1 MSDTKE
7 CHCHDDKSTCQ
18 EHEHDHCTCD
28 EHRDKHDKKLI
39 PNPSSLIP
47 KSESKEEG
55 DCCHKSVHE
64 DDCDDDCCCCGGHVD
79 TSKVP
84 EKGLTVEQRKGLI
97 KIGAA
102 LVFLLLTKLLEPHF
116 QVFLESVVGLPTV
129 MAAMAAYVT
138 NIVFYG
144 ANYMYIGRKVLKK
157 AFRNI
162 CKGEVFDENFLM
174 VVATLG
180 AIFMGLMGD
189 GEFTEAVAVMIFYQ
203 LGEWFEDYA
212 VGRSRKNI
220 ADLMD
225 IRPDYANIE
234 VRGKLKRV
242 DPETLQVGAVIVV
255 QPGEKI
261 PIDGVVLEG
270 ASALDTSALTGESVP
285 RTAKE
290 GDEVVSGCIC
300 SSGVLKIKTTKH
312 FSESTVSKIL
322 TLVENASERKS
333 QSEAF
338 ITRFAKYYTPI
349 VCFAAL
355 ALAIIPPIAIM
366 CVGQE
371 ADWMDW
377 VYRALIFL
385 VISCPCALVISIP
398 LSFFAGIGCAS
409 KNGVL
414 VKGSNYLEAL
424 SKIDTLMF
432 DKTGTLTQGVFQV
445 TAIAVEDK
453 KLLEETNPLSL
464 VPNPSNAHL
473 SLDENQSI
481 LLTFAAYCES
491 ASSHPIAKSI
501 VAACGDEI
509 DRDEITDQT
518 ESSANGVSCKV
529 FGHKVSVGKLAF
541 VCETEGHASE
551 PPKQGGST
559 VYVSVDEKLA
569 GSITVSDVV
578 KDTSAEAISA
588 LKAVGVKKTVML
600 TGDNEASAEFMAA
613 MIGVDEVHANLLP
626 EDKVHEVEK
635 VQEKLKDQK
644 KVVGFVGDGINDA
657 PVLMRAD
664 VGIAMGA
671 MGSDAAIEAAD
682 VVLMD
687 DNPLSIAKSVGISR
701 KAMRIVRENIVFAL
715 GIKSVCLI
723 LGAVGLANMYLAIFA
738 DVGVMVIAVLNAMRA
753 LRIRR

>member
-7 CHCHDDKSTCQ
+7 CHCHDSNCTC
-18 EHEHDHCTCD
+18 HEHD
-28 EHRDKHDKKLI
+28 KNLI
-39 PNPSSLIP
+39 PNPYSLIP
-47 KSESKEEG
+47 ENGTKGES
-55 DCCHKSVHE
+55 DCCHKSAHK
-64 DDCDDDCCCCGGHVD
+64 DDCDEECCCCCCGGHVD

-84 EKGLTVEQRKGLI
+84 EKGLTDEQKKGLL
-97 KIGAA
+97 KIGVA
-102 LVFLLLTKLLEPHF
+102 LLVLLITKILEPHMLGF
-116 QVFLESVVGLPTV
+116 WQN
-129 MAAMAAYVT
+129 MAAMDLQTASVAAYIT
-138 NIVFYG
+138 NVILYG
-144 ANYMYIGRKVLKK
+144 ANYIYIGRKVLKK
-157 AFRNI
+157 AFKNI

-203 LGEWFEDYA
+203 LGEWFEGYA

-220 ADLMD
+220 TDLMD

-234 VRGKLKRV
+234 VRGKLKQV

-270 ASALDTSALTGESVP
+270 TSALDTSALTGESVP
-285 RTAKE
+285 RTAKV

-355 ALAIIPPIAIM
+355 ALAIIPPIVLM
-366 CVGQE
+366 FTGQA
-371 ADWMDW
+371 ADWMTW

-409 KNGVL
+409 KNGIL

-424 SKIDTLMF
+424 SNLDTLMF
-432 DKTGTLTQGVFQV
+432 DKTGTLTQGVFRV
-445 TAIAVEDK
+445 TDINVESRD
-453 KLLEETNPLSL
+453 LLQITNPYSL
-464 VPNPSNAHL
+464 IPNPYNAHL
-473 SLDENQSI
+473 SLDERQSK
-481 LLTFAAYCES
+481 LLTLAAYCES
-491 ASSHPIAKSI
+491 SSSHPIAKSI
-501 VAACGDEI
+501 VAAYGEEI
-509 DRDEITDQT
+509 DRAEISEQ
-518 ESSANGVSCKV
+518 EEASANGVSCKV

-541 VCETEGHASE
+541 VCATEVSVSE
-551 PPKQGGST
+551 PPQGGGST
-559 VYVSVDEKLA
+559 VYVSVDGELA
-569 GSITVSDVV
+569 GSITVSDIV
-578 KDTSAEAISA
+578 KDTSAAAISA
-588 LKAVGVKKTVML
+588 LKAEGVQKTVML
-600 TGDNEASAEFMAA
+600 TGDNETAAEFMAA
-613 MIGVDEVHANLLP
+613 KIGIDEVHANLLP
-626 EDKVHEVEK
+626 EDKVAEVER
-635 VQEKLKDQK
+635 VQAELENDKRI
-644 KVVGFVGDGINDA
+644 VGFVGDGINDA

-687 DNPLSIAKSVGISR
+687 DNPLSIAKAVNISR

-715 GIKSVCLI
+715 GIKAACLI

-753 LRIRR
+753 LRIRA

>member
-1 MSDTKE
+1 MSDTCKTDG
-7 CHCHDDKSTCQ
+7 CH
-18 EHEHDHCTCD
+18 ECD
-28 EHRDKHDKKLI
+28 EHTHGNHDC
-39 PNPSSLIP
+39 ND
-47 KSESKEEG
+47 
-55 DCCHKSVHE
+55 DCC
-64 DDCDDDCCCCGGHVD
+64 CCCCGGHID

-84 EKGLTVEQRKGLI
+84 EKGLTQEQKKGLL

-102 LVFLLLTKLLEPHF
+102 LTFLLLTKILEPHMLGF
-116 QVFLESVVGLPTV
+116 WKNMPGINLQSASV
-129 MAAMAAYVT
+129 AAYIT
-138 NIVFYG
+138 NIVLYG
-144 ANYMYIGRKVLKK
+144 ANYIYIGRKVLKK

-162 CKGEVFDENFLM
+162 CKGKVFDENFLM

-220 ADLMD
+220 TDLMD

-234 VRGKLKRV
+234 VRGKLKQV

-261 PIDGVVLEG
+261 PIDGVVLDG
-270 ASALDTSALTGESVP
+270 TSALDTSALTGESVP
-285 RTAKE
+285 RTAKV

-355 ALAIIPPIAIM
+355 ALAIIPPIATM
-366 CVGQE
+366 CAGQE

-424 SKIDTLMF
+424 SKLDVLMF
-432 DKTGTLTQGVFQV
+432 DKTGTLTQGVFKV
-445 TAIAVEDK
+445 TNVDVVDD
-453 KLLEETNPLSL
+453 SL
-464 VPNPSNAHL
+464 CDEV
-473 SLDENQSI
+473 SLI
-481 LLTFAAYCES
+481 KYAAYAES

-501 VAACGDEI
+501 VSAYGEEI
-509 DRDEITDQT
+509 DRVEISEQA
-518 ESSANGVSCKV
+518 ESSANGVSCRV
-529 FGHKVSVGKLAF
+529 FGHKVSVGKLVF
-541 VCETEGHASE
+541 VCATEVRVCE
-551 PPKQGGST
+551 PPQGGGST
-559 VYVSVDEKLA
+559 VYVSVDGELA
-569 GSITVSDVV
+569 GSITVSDIV
-578 KDTSAEAISA
+578 KDTSAQAISV
-588 LKAVGVKKTVML
+588 LKAEGVQKTVML
-600 TGDNEASAEFMAA
+600 TGDNEIAAKSMAA
-613 MIGVDEVHANLLP
+613 MIGIDEVYANLLP
-626 EDKVHEVEK
+626 EDKVAQVER
-635 VQEKLKDQK
+635 VQTESEKGKRI
-644 KVVGFVGDGINDA
+644 VGFVGDGINDA

-687 DNPLSIAKSVGISR
+687 DNPLSIAKAVQISR

-715 GIKSVCLI
+715 GVKAICLI
-723 LGAVGLANMYLAIFA
+723 LGAVGIANMYLAIFA
-738 DVGVMVIAVLNAMRA
+738 DVGVMVIAVLNALRA
-753 LRIRR
+753 LRIR